1 MSQPVWLEVAL
12 NGPWGRET
20 QSGIPIT
27 PEEIIEEAVA
37 CAHEG
42 AAIVHLHAYDVATG
56 RQRDDADLY
65 ARIIEGIR
73 SQVDVIVYPTLPF
86 VGSVDQAEI
95 PSAAER
101 FQAVESLARRGL
113 LEWAVVDPGSANIA
127 LLDGIRT
134 DKEGFVYTNP
144 ESHLRYGLNLARQYG
159 FSPSYAIYEPG
170 FLRLGAAWAKR
181 YPRMPRAIYR
191 FMFSDQFSFGF
202 PPEPYALDAYLK
214 LLAAEAPGA
223 PWMVAGLG
231 VTVDDLMSYAA
242 ERGGHVRV
250 GLEDAPLGIQETNVS
265 LVRKAANRL
274 TKEGHRLASPS
285 QVRVAGVVSGAAP
298 TGR

>member
-1 MSQPVWLEVAL
+1 MTHPVWLEVAL
-12 NGPWGRET
+12 NGPWGRDT
-20 QSGIPIT
+20 QPGIPIA
-27 PEEIIEEAVA
+27 PEEIIDEAIA
-37 CAHEG
+37 CAREG

-65 ARIIEGIR
+65 ASIIEGIR
-73 SQVDVIVYPTLPF
+73 SHVDVIVYPTLPF
-86 VGSVDQAEI
+86 VGSADQAEI

-101 FQAVESLARRGL
+101 FQAVDILARRGL

-127 LLDGIRT
+127 LLDGIRA
-134 DKEGFVYTNP
+134 DKQGFVYTNP
-144 ESHLRYGLNLARQYG
+144 ESHLRYGLQLAQQYG

-181 YPRMPRAIYR
+181 YPAMPQAVYR

-202 PPEPYALDAYLK
+202 PPQPYALDAYLN

-231 VTVDDLMSYAA
+231 VSLDDLVPYAA
-242 ERGGHVRV
+242 SRGGHIRV
-250 GLEDAPLGIQETNVS
+250 GLEDAPLGTRETNVS
-265 LVRKAANRL
+265 LVRGAANRL
-274 TKEGHRLASPS
+274 GKSGYSLATPDE
-285 QVRVAGVVSGAAP
+285 VRRAMRAKSTP
-298 TGR
+298 

>member
-1 MSQPVWLEVAL
+1 MSSPVWLEVAL

-20 QSGIPIT
+20 QPGIPIA
-27 PEEIIEEAVA
+27 PEEIIKEAVA

-42 AAIVHLHAYDVATG
+42 AAIVHLHAYDVSTG
-56 RQRDDADLY
+56 RQRDDADIY

-86 VGSVDQAEI
+86 VGSVDQAET

-101 FQAVESLARRGL
+101 FQAVEILAQRGL
-113 LEWAVVDPGSANIA
+113 LEWAVVDPGSTNIA

-144 ESHLRYGLNLARQYG
+144 ESHLRHGLHLAQQYG

-181 YPRMPRAIYR
+181 YPKMPQAIYR

-223 PWMVAGLG
+223 PWMIAGLG
-231 VTVDDLMSYAA
+231 VTVDGLMSYAA
-242 ERGGHVRV
+242 ERGGHIRI

-265 LVRKAANRL
+265 LVREAVNRL
-274 TKEGHRLASPS
+274 TREGHRLASPS
-285 QVRVAGVVSGAAP
+285 QVRAASIAKGAVPADK
-298 TGR
+298 